1 MGPALPS
8 ADRFDTILS
17 MQRRD
22 FLIRAAAGAAVMV
35 GCTRNAIAQ
44 GAPGQAAPLDTGA
57 PAAVSADKLARISI
71 MTYNFTSRL
80 KLEGQPPN
88 PDRILEIFDI
98 PQMYA
103 DVYGVHNVELQHSH
117 FASTETSYLKEFRA
131 RIEKVK
137 SRMTQINVEFGQ
149 MTVSAADPVQRY
161 QAIDLTMRWVD
172 HAVILGCPRVMINQ
186 GQLTP
191 DTKANATA
199 ALRLMSEHA
208 KTKGVK
214 ISVETRPVGRGGGT
228 GGRGRGDT
236 PNPATAPAPP
246 PAPASG
252 LPLSA
257 PGGPPAW
264 ELVKEV
270 VEASG
275 TYTNVDIGN
284 VMAPDQA
291 SLHAVIKGLF
301 PTTSGNMHIKT
312 SPNWDLAT
320 AIRFTNSELGYKGLY
335 SIEVNPP
342 RIREV
347 YDTILA
353 NI

>member
-1 MGPALPS
+1 
-8 ADRFDTILS
+8 

-22 FLIRAAAGAAVMV
+22 FLMRAAAGAAAMA

-44 GAPGQAAPLDTGA
+44 GAPGQAAPLDQGA
-57 PAAVSADKLARISI
+57 PAAVGAAKLARISI
-71 MTYNFTSRL
+71 MTYNFNSRL
-80 KLEGQPPN
+80 RLDGQPPN
-88 PDRILEIFDI
+88 ADHLEIFDI

-103 DVYGVHNVELQHSH
+103 DIYGVHNIELQHSY
-117 FASTETSYLKEFRA
+117 FRSTETSYLKEFRA

-149 MTVSAADPVQRY
+149 MTMSAADPVQRY

-172 HAVILGCPRVMINQ
+172 HAVILNCPRVMVNQ

-199 ALRLMSEHA
+199 ALKLMAEYA

-214 ISVETRPVGRGGGT
+214 ISLETRPVGRGGG
-228 GGRGRGDT
+228 GRGRAGT
-236 PNPATAPAPP
+236 PTPADAPAPAPAPP
-246 PAPASG
+246 PG

-264 ELVKEV
+264 ELLKEV

-275 TYTNVDIGN
+275 AYSNVDIGN

-291 SLHAVIKGLF
+291 SLHMVVKGLL
-301 PTTSGNMHIKT
+301 PSSSGNMHIKV

-335 SIEVNPP
+335 AIEVNPP
-342 RIREV
+342 GLRDV

>member
-1 MGPALPS
+1 MAQGPPGPPAPLDNGVP
-8 ADRFDTILS
+8 
-17 MQRRD
+17 
-22 FLIRAAAGAAVMV
+22 AAAGAA
-35 GCTRNAIAQ
+35 
-44 GAPGQAAPLDTGA
+44 
-57 PAAVSADKLARISI
+57 KLARISI

-80 KLEGQPPN
+80 KLEGQAPN

-137 SRMTQINVEFGQ
+137 SRMTQINVEFGG
-149 MTVSAADPVQRY
+149 MTASAGDPVQRY

-172 HAVILGCPRVMINQ
+172 HAVILNCPRVMINQ
-186 GQLTP
+186 GNLTP
-191 DTKANATA
+191 ATKANATA
-199 ALRLMSEHA
+199 ALKLMSEYA
-208 KTKGVK
+208 RAKGVK
-214 ISVETRPVGRGGGT
+214 ISVETRDVGPAGGA
-228 GGRGRGDT
+228 GGRGRGEI
-236 PNPATAPAPP
+236 PP
-246 PAPASG
+246 PAIAPVSSSG
-252 LPLSA
+252 MPLSA

-275 TYTNVDIGN
+275 TYSNVDIGN
-284 VMAPDQA
+284 IRAPDQA
-291 SLHAVIKGLF
+291 SLHMVIKGLL
-301 PTTSGNMHIKT
+301 PTNSGNMHMKL

-320 AIRFTNSELGYKGLY
+320 AVRFTNGELGYKGLY

-342 RIREV
+342 LIRGV

>member
-1 MGPALPS
+1 MK
-8 ADRFDTILS
+8 
-17 MQRRD
+17 RRD
-22 FLIRAAAGAAVMV
+22 FLIGAGAGAPVIA
-35 GCTRNAIAQ
+35 GFTGSAIAH
-44 GAPGQAAPLDTGA
+44 GAPDQAAPLDKGA
-57 PAAVSADKLARISI
+57 PAAVTAAKLARISI

-80 KLEGQPPN
+80 KLEGQAQN
-88 PDRILEIFDI
+88 PDRILDLFDI
-98 PQMYA
+98 PQLFA
-103 DVYGVHNVELQHSH
+103 DTYGVHNVELQHSH
-117 FASTETSYLKEFRA
+117 FASTETSYLKKLRA

-149 MTVSAADPVQRY
+149 MTVSAADPVERY

-172 HAVILGCPRVMINQ
+172 HALILNCPRVMINQ

-191 DTKANATA
+191 ATKANAMA
-199 ALRLMSEHA
+199 ALRLMSDYGRS
-208 KTKGVK
+208 KGVE
-214 ISVETRPVGRGGGT
+214 ITVETRVVAQGGGA
-228 GGRGRGDT
+228 GRGRGEI
-236 PNPATAPAPP
+236 PNPAVA

-270 VEASG
+270 VEGSG
-275 TYTNVDIGN
+275 TYSNVDIGN
-284 VMAPDQA
+284 IMAPDQA
-291 SLHAVIKGLF
+291 VLHMVIKGLF
-301 PTTSGNMHIKT
+301 PSSSGNMHMKL

-320 AIRFTNSELGYKGLY
+320 VVRFTNNELGYKGLY

-342 RIREV
+342 LIRGV
-347 YDTILA
+347 YNTILA